1 MEWNFG
7 SKFWK
12 VTFCVLNTWIFDDLR
27 GKLTYSGYYILEYR
41 GAVFLTWRFIL
52 SYFFF
57 LLLLTACWVKG
68 KLNLRERCWGKLF
81 LCQFLS
87 SLSLCFLS
95 YLCVFIGRVWTE
107 CMGENAVKKE
117 ISRNISL
124 FHS

>member
-87 SLSLCFLS
+87 SLSLCSLPLLPVCVHWKGVNRMHGWECCEKGDKQKYFL
-95 YLCVFIGRVWTE
+95 
-107 CMGENAVKKE
+107 
-117 ISRNISL
+117 IS
-124 FHS
+124 